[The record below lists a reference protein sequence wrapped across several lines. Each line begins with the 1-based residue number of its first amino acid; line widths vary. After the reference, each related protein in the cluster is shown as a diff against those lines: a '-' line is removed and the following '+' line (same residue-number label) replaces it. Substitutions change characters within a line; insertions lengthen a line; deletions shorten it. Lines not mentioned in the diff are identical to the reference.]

1 MTRINVYAENHGWLF
16 EDMKTWFSRL
26 TVEGTIISVSDIPD
40 PAADAWV
47 ALRTREAGFSPI
59 AGRTVACV
67 HDLYDYPGLYHPAGG
82 RGAVHTVGGLV
93 LCNPLQRPLLADAG
107 IALEG
112 KRVLERPLGA
122 LSIFTL
128 RESMPEKF
136 TIGWMGRNDPRKRT
150 EWLMETLRLVDI
162 PRDALRVILAG
173 EDLEEL
179 AGELADHG
187 IDHRLID
194 RRVYPIESCPPLYHA
209 MDALLITSMTEAG
222 PLTLFEALASGIP
235 VVSTPVG
242 WAPYFAG
249 KSPGHVLLA
258 HSPAMMAAHL
268 SDIRRQRSTFF
279 RDRHAIAGLVRR
291 WRLDDWYPEVIRL
304 AVSLIP
310 DAGRSGPGEES
321 FHIKHHAIH
330 SLRSPARYL

>member
-1 MTRINVYAENHGWLF
+1 MMRINVYAENHGWLF
-16 EDMKTWFSRL
+16 EDMKSWFRRL
-26 TVEGTIISVSDIPD
+26 TVEGTIISVSDLPD

-47 ALRTREAGFSPI
+47 ALRTREAGLSPV

-82 RGAVHTVGGLV
+82 RGAVHMVGGLV
-93 LCNPLQRPLLADAG
+93 LCNPLQRPLLVDAG
-107 IALEG
+107 INVEG

-136 TIGWMGRNDPRKRT
+136 TIGWVGRKDARKRT
-150 EWLMETLRLVDI
+150 EWLIETLRLVDI
-162 PRDALRVILAG
+162 PRDALRVLLAG
-173 EDLEEL
+173 EDLEGLAREL
-179 AGELADHG
+179 GDDG
-187 IDHRLID
+187 IDHELID
-194 RRVYPIESCPPLYHA
+194 RRVHPIESCPPLYHA

-222 PLTLFEALASGIP
+222 PLTLFEALASGLP

-258 HSPAMMAAHL
+258 DSPAMMAAHL
-268 SDIRRQRSTFF
+268 CDIRHQRAILFG
-279 RDRHAIAGLVRR
+279 DRHAIAGLVRR

-304 AVSLIP
+304 AASLVS
-310 DAGRSGPGEES
+310 DSGRDGAGGNES
-321 FHIKHHAIH
+321 FHTEHHAIH
-330 SLRSPARYL
+330 SLR